1 MGRAP
6 SSEVPFIAVHYFEL
20 RCLLLGELR
29 GLLVQR

>member
-1 MGRAP
+1 MDRDP
-6 SSEVPFIAVHYFEL
+6 SSEAPLIAVHYFEL